1 MTTAYFI
8 TGTDTGVGK
17 TLVSSAL
24 IHGFVTRG
32 FTAVGMKPVAAGC
45 RRESNQLI
53 TDDVE
58 QLRAAS
64 NLNAP
69 LNQIN
74 PYAFEPAIAPHIAA
88 QQAGVDIKLEV
99 IAQAY
104 EQLKAKADV
113 VIVEGV
119 GGFRVPLGHGVDTAD
134 LAKMLDLPVILV
146 VGMRLG
152 CLNHALLTA
161 EAIEAR
167 GLKLAGWIA
176 NQLDPEMTAFNENLQ
191 SLQQLLT
198 APCLGTLPWLPDAD
212 FATAAKYLRLEML
225 DI

>member
-1 MTTAYFI
+1 MTAAYFI

-32 FTAVGMKPVAAGC
+32 LKTVGMKPVAAGC
-45 RRESNQLI
+45 RREGNQLVSH
-53 TDDVE
+53 DVE
-58 QLRAAS
+58 QLAAAS
-64 NLNAP
+64 NLSAP
-69 LNQIN
+69 FNQIN

-88 QQAGVDIKLEV
+88 QQAGVQIKLEV
-99 IAQAY
+99 IVQAY
-104 EQLKAKADV
+104 QQLKASADV

-119 GGFRVPLGHGVDTAD
+119 GGFRVPLGDGVDTAD
-134 LAKMLDLPVILV
+134 LARVMDLPVILV

-167 GLKLAGWIA
+167 GLQLAGWVA
-176 NQLDPEMTAFNENLQ
+176 NQLAPEITGFNENLQ
-191 SLQQLLT
+191 SLQQRLT
-198 APCLGTLPWLPDAD
+198 APCLGTLPWLMAAD
-212 FATAAKYLRLEML
+212 FAMAAKHLHL

>member
-32 FTAVGMKPVAAGC
+32 FKTVGMKPVAAGC

-53 TDDVE
+53 ADDVE

-74 PYAFEPAIAPHIAA
+74 PYVFEPAIAPHIAA
-88 QQAGVDIKLEV
+88 QQARIDIKLNV

-152 CLNHALLTA
+152 CLNHALLTV

-167 GLKLAGWIA
+167 GLKLAGWVA
-176 NQLDPEMTAFNENLQ
+176 NQLDPEMSAFDANLQ
-191 SLQQLLT
+191 GLQQRLT